1 MSAIWGIVPV
11 SSTGKTEEALHTMRT
26 SYTPFAIDRYAS
38 LSLEDG
44 ASFHCG
50 LQYFTKESQREVL
63 PFYDK
68 TKQLLFTVDAVLDN
82 REELLAQFPRLSED
96 TADSS
101 LILAAWD
108 KWGNFACDHLLG
120 AFAFAIYYADTHTLH
135 LYTDH
140 MGNRSLFYAILP
152 DRILFSTA
160 PVPLARALSA
170 AVSEKW
176 LAACL
181 ATTSADMMLYEA
193 LTPYEGIL
201 QMPAAG
207 HLTWTPEASSLEI
220 YWGRTSLPKPLP
232 HTDPMH
238 YRALFRDTLS
248 ACVASTLRSAGH
260 TGCTLSGGLDSS
272 AIAALAAPRL
282 AEQGEQLYSYTS
294 VPLREF
300 VPEGTETADESAG
313 VMATCRQYPNI
324 LPTLLSCPGRDA
336 FTELSRLVPLLGYPM
351 KSGHNLTWLDA
362 IYEKARADGCR
373 ILLKGQYGNATIS
386 WGKAL
391 SVFYQLFC
399 SGHPE
404 IARQSMQGFCKMYG
418 IPKKYFIQCMLT
430 EWKNNLFPAKP
441 DPEDQLTAPGLLQR
455 YHIPRTYRKL
465 MRSAGGGEM
474 DSREKRLSFIFN
486 PTAQMQLGMFDTT
499 MSLIHGVLIRD
510 PSKDKRIVELCCRL
524 PVECSLSGSLERGMV
539 RTYLEGIVPESIRKD
554 VFHRGIQ
561 SADSAFRSKL
571 LWDQNRQTIL
581 EVLHSPALRRY
592 TDPRKLDALLAR
604 LEKAS
609 ASELTFADLRKA
621 NVLYSCSLFL
631 KEV

>member
-11 SSTGKTEEALHTMRT
+11 SSTEKTEEALHTMRT
-26 SYTPFAIDRYAS
+26 SYAPFAIDRYSS
-38 LSLEDG
+38 LSLDTG
-44 ASFHCG
+44 VSFHCG
-50 LQYFTKESQREVL
+50 LQFFTEESFQEVL
-63 PFYDK
+63 PFYDN
-68 TKQLLFTVDAVLDN
+68 TKGVLFTADVVLDN
-82 REELLAQFPRLSED
+82 REELLSQFPLLSGD
-96 TADSS
+96 TTDSG
-101 LILAAWD
+101 LLLAALE
-108 KWGNFACDHLLG
+108 KWGSSVCDHLLG
-120 AFAFAIYYADTHTLH
+120 AFAFAIYHTSTHTLH

-160 PVPLARALSA
+160 LVPLARTLSA

-207 HLTWTPEASSLEI
+207 HLTWTPEFSSLDI
-220 YWGRTSLPKPLP
+220 YWDRTSLPKPLP
-232 HTDPMH
+232 HKDPMH
-238 YRALFRDTLS
+238 YQTLFRDTLS
-248 ACVASTLRSAGH
+248 ACVSSMLRSAEH
-260 TGCTLSGGLDSS
+260 TGCTLSSGLDSS

-282 AEQGEQLYSYTS
+282 AEMGEQLYSYTS
-294 VPLREF
+294 VPLRDF
-300 VPEGTETADESAG
+300 VPEGTEPADESAG
-313 VMATCRQYPNI
+313 VLATCRQYPNI
-324 LPTLLSCPGRDA
+324 SPAFLSCPGQDA

-362 IYEKARADGCR
+362 IYEKAHRDGCR
-373 ILLKGQYGNATIS
+373 VVLKGQYGNATIS

-399 SGHPE
+399 SGHPR
-404 IARQSMQGFCKMYG
+404 IALRTMKDFGHRYG
-418 IPKKYFIQCMLT
+418 IPRKYMLKCILT
-430 EWKNNLFPAKP
+430 EWIGNLFPAKP
-441 DPEDQLTAPGLLQR
+441 EDPLTAPGLMQR
-455 YHIPRTYRKL
+455 YHISRAYRKQ

-486 PTAQMQLGMFDTT
+486 PTAQMQLGMFDTA

-510 PSKDKRIVELCCRL
+510 PSKDKRIIELCCSL

-539 RTYLEGIVPESIRKD
+539 RTYLEGIVPDSIRKEI
-554 VFHRGIQ
+554 FHRGVQ
-561 SADSAFRSKL
+561 SADSTFRSQL
-571 LWDQNRQTIL
+571 LWDENRRDIL
-581 EVLHSPALRRY
+581 EVLHSPTLRRY
-592 TDPRKLDALLAR
+592 IDPGKLDPLLIR
-604 LEKAS
+604 LEEAS
-609 ASELTFADLRKA
+609 ASELTFSDLRMA